1 MRFAATSGVA
11 PPGMAGYIAA
21 ARPPHACPMSEA
33 SAFGPFRSYKYV
45 VLLASVLL
53 FLVGMGAMFQ
63 LAVSLKPMADDFGWP
78 RAVPS
83 IAFSLQFL
91 GSGLGGIVMG
101 FWMDRAGAAKP
112 VMLGALMMGTGAML
126 ASRVGNEWELYLIY
140 GVMLGLGGQATLY
153 TPLMTNVMLWFA
165 DRRGM
170 ALGVVAS
177 GQSVAGV
184 LWPPVFRYFNDSF
197 GWRETFFWYG
207 LFAFLT
213 MTPLALVLRRRPEVA
228 GLSGPATV
236 PRPRRLEAPKP
247 RPVQVLGRLNARQ
260 LQFCLQGAI
269 LGCCVAMS
277 LPLGH
282 IVAHTSDLGHPLARG
297 AEMLSII
304 LGASFFSRV
313 FGGSMI
319 VDRFGGLR
327 ALFVFSGLQAAGLGL
342 FALVDGLLGLYLV
355 SALFGL
361 GYGGINMCYPSI
373 IREYLPASE
382 AGRRTGMVVLFG
394 AFGMAIGGWVGGQ
407 MYDLTGGYT
416 VAFLIGFAFNLANLA
431 IVASLIH
438 CSRSP
443 RVASPL
449 PA

>member
-1 MRFAATSGVA
+1 
-11 PPGMAGYIAA
+11 
-21 ARPPHACPMSEA
+21 MSEMYP
-33 SAFGPFRSYKYV
+33 FGPIRSYKYV

-53 FLVGMGAMFQ
+53 FLAGMGAMFQ
-63 LAVSLKPMADDFGWP
+63 LAVALKPMAEDFGWP

-91 GSGLGGIVMG
+91 GSGIGGIVMG
-101 FWMDRAGAAKP
+101 YWMDRAGAAWP
-112 VMLGALMMGTGAML
+112 VMLGAVMMGTGAML
-126 ASRVGNEWELYLIY
+126 VRSVGSEWELYLIY
-140 GVMLGLGGQATLY
+140 GVMLGLFGQATLY

-184 LWPPVFRYFNDSF
+184 LWPPVFRYFNDSI

-207 LFAFLT
+207 LFALLT
-213 MTPLALVLRRRPEVA
+213 MAPLALVLRRRPEVP
-228 GLSGPATV
+228 GLSGPAPAPAAQRATM
-236 PRPRRLEAPKP
+236 PKP
-247 RPVQVLGRLNARQ
+247 RPLQVLGRVNARQ

-282 IVAHTSDLGHPLARG
+282 IVAYASDLGHPLARG

-313 FGGSMI
+313 FGGAMI
-319 VDRFGGLR
+319 VDRFGGLK
-327 ALFVFSGLQAAGLGL
+327 ALFLFSGLQAAGLGL
-342 FALVDGLLGLYLV
+342 YALTEGLAGLYLV

-373 IREYLPASE
+373 VREYLPASE
-382 AGRRTGMVVLFG
+382 AGRRTGLVVLFG

-407 MYDLTGGYT
+407 MYDLTGGYAI
-416 VAFLIGFAFNLANLA
+416 AFLIGFAFNLANLA
-431 IVASLIH
+431 IVAGLIH
-438 CSRSP
+438 FGRGPKLLS
-443 RVASPL
+443 A
-449 PA
+449 ATA